1 MKAWLTLIRDNG
13 ALNTAGGHMAETLPG
28 RDRARQVHVHISG
41 RWFQLVPDGDEW
53 LGSRPRGRHKI
64 PVVTT
69 LIPRGQQ
76 DTKPNRHPEQWVD
89 VFGGRLG

>member
-28 RDRARQVHVHISG
+28 GDRARQVHVHVSG
-41 RWFQLVPDGDEW
+41 RWFQPVPDGDEW

-64 PVVTT
+64 PSGYHIDPKGTAGHEAQQA
-69 LIPRGQQ
+69 PRTMG
-76 DTKPNRHPEQWVD
+76 
-89 VFGGRLG
+89 